1 VSEENVAIVR
11 GGYEEFRRRGSLVR
25 ELLAPEFVWDMS
37 HFHGWPEQQVYE
49 GVQGAERFIEEW
61 TSAWDDWDLGIEE
74 LRDAGDQVV
83 AVHRQRGRSKS
94 TGLPV
99 DMSFAMVWTLREGK
113 QTRMEMYS
121 DVGEA
126 LKAVGLEE

>member
-1 VSEENVAIVR
+1 MSRESLEVVR
-11 GGYEEFRRRGSLVR
+11 RGYEEFARSGAFVADLA
-25 ELLAPEFVWDMS
+25 APEFAWDMT

-49 GVQGAERFIEEW
+49 GVHGAERFLSDW
-61 TSAWDDWDLGIEE
+61 LSAWDDWELRMEE
-74 LRDAGDQVV
+74 LHDAGERIV
-83 AVHRQRGRSKS
+83 AVVHQRGRSKS
-94 TGLPV
+94 SGIV
-99 DMSFAMVWTLREGK
+99 IDMSFAQVWTVVGGK